1 MLDSFWASQ
10 QPIPTHPA
18 IMTTR
23 TSIIVAALFAASASV
38 EAQTPG
44 GGNQS
49 SRLSAAEL
57 VAASCPKFTA
67 QLVDR
72 PEFKAIL
79 SQRPVDVSAVCTCTQ
94 RSFVADARL
103 QKALNVDDQVLIER
117 MQADHMKA
125 YLTVRLMASTLSCLT
140 PELERALA
148 ATSPVK

>member
-1 MLDSFWASQ
+1 MLDSFWRVTTT
-10 QPIPTHPA
+10 PTHPG

-23 TSIIVAALFAASASV
+23 TSIIVAALLAIGASA
-38 EAQTPG
+38 EAQNPS
-44 GGNQS
+44 GGNPS
-49 SRLSAAEL
+49 SRVSAADL
-57 VAASCPKFTA
+57 VAASCPKFTS

-117 MQADHMKA
+117 MQAEHMKA

>member
-1 MLDSFWASQ
+1 MLDSFRASQ
-10 QPIPTHPA
+10 LNPPNQS

-23 TSIIVAALFAASASV
+23 TSIIVAALFAISASV
-38 EAQTPG
+38 EAQSPG
-44 GGNQS
+44 GGSQS
-49 SRLSAAEL
+49 SVVSVAEL
-57 VAASCPKFTA
+57 VAASCPKFTS

-72 PEFKAIL
+72 PEFKPIL

-103 QKALNVDDQVLIER
+103 QKALNIDDQALIER
-117 MQADHMKA
+117 MQAEHMKA

-148 ATSPVK
+148 ATSPAK